1 MANSEQTNYRN
12 DESQLNPIERYKDFL
27 WLCLDNWY
35 WFVISL
41 VVVLGFATARI
52 LRTPPRYTR
61 MATILIKET
70 NMTRSRSDLES
81 MLNMGGVSQMNSKL
95 SNEIV
100 AFRSPDLMANV
111 VRQLSLNYSY
121 FKDDRF
127 HKTMLYGTDLPGYV
141 QFADAE
147 NVPTLKGYIARTK
160 DGGVELYGAE
170 YDLDGKTV
178 KDKTH
183 YTTQPGQTVSLPI
196 GELTIDRNPYYE
208 GEWDFPVYFTTTSI
222 ESATASCTGR
232 LGTTAVDQKNFS
244 DLLQLT
250 YTDQSTQRADDVLN
264 CVIAAYNANWVDDRN
279 KMAVSTSMFID
290 ERLTSIEKDLT
301 GVDSDIS
308 SFKSRNLLPDV
319 AAASNMYMSQS
330 TELNR
335 QIQELETQ
343 ISTSRYV
350 RNYLDSKVTGSQMI
364 PLPAG
369 LSDASISGQIN
380 TYNNLLIQR
389 NSLVA
394 SSSVS
399 NPLVVEM
406 DTNLEAM
413 RLAICESVDNQIV
426 VLQDRMQSLRRTADK
441 ATSRL
446 ADNPNQAMY
455 LLSVER
461 RQKVMESLYLYLLQ
475 KREENELSQAFT
487 AYNTRVVTSPT
498 AASVPPFPNTK
509 RILLIALII
518 ALGVPLACLYLIESL
533 NTKIRGRKDVNLPD
547 IPFLGEIP
555 LAGEKPT
562 LIEKLFKKNTGKT
575 EYSLYVKTGK
585 RDPVNEAFR
594 VLRTNLEFMDHQH
607 KGGHVISLTSFNPGS
622 GKTFVSLNLG
632 ATLAIKK
639 LRVLLIDGDFRR
651 ASLST
656 IIKSPSA
663 GFADYLSGQCDSV
676 DKVIVPFDEVPGL
689 FILPVGTMPPNPSEL
704 VGDASFSETIDRLRS
719 QYDYIFIDCPPINLV
734 ADTQLITRVTD
745 RTIFLLRAGL
755 LDRSMLPELEHMKE
769 SGDFNGL
776 SVILNGTEAQSHR
789 RYYAYGYGYGYGKR
803 GYYSKGYYAK

>member
-1 MANSEQTNYRN
+1 MANNEQVNSRN
-12 DESQLNPIERYKDFL
+12 ESNLSPIEQYKDFL

-35 WFVISL
+35 WFVLSL
-41 VVVLGFATARI
+41 VVVLGIATVKI
-52 LRTPPRYTR
+52 LRTPPRYTQ
-61 MATILIKET
+61 MATVLIKEST
-70 NMTRSRSDLES
+70 TTRSRSDLES

-100 AFRSPDLMANV
+100 AFRSPDLMMNV
-111 VRQLSLNYSY
+111 VKQLSLNYSY
-121 FKDDRF
+121 FKDSRF
-127 HKTMLYGTDLPGYV
+127 HKTMLYGSDLPGYI
-141 QFADAE
+141 QFVDE
-147 NVPTLKGYIARTK
+147 EKVPAVKGYIALK
-160 DGGVELYGAE
+160 QDGSVELYGAE
-170 YDLDGKTV
+170 YTLDSKEV
-178 KDKTH
+178 KDKKH
-183 YTTQPGQTVSLPI
+183 YTGQAGQVINTPVGDLVI
-196 GELTIDRNPYYE
+196 NVNPYFE
-208 GEWDFPVYFTTTSI
+208 GEWNFPVYVSTTSI
-222 ESATASCTGR
+222 ESATSACTGR

-250 YTDQSTQRADDVLN
+250 YTDYSTQRADDVLN

-279 KMAVSTSMFID
+279 KMALSTSMFIN

-308 SFKSRNLLPDV
+308 SYKSRNLLPDV
-319 AAASNMYMSQS
+319 AAASSMYMSQS

-350 RNYLDSKVTGSQMI
+350 RNYLGSKVADNQLI

-369 LSDASISGQIN
+369 LSDAAITGQIN

-406 DTNLEAM
+406 DTNLEAL
-413 RLAICESVDNQIV
+413 RQAICESVDNQIV
-426 VLQDRMQSLRRTADK
+426 VLQERMQALRRTADK

-498 AASVPPFPNTK
+498 AASVPPYPNKK
-509 RILLIALII
+509 RILLFALII
-518 ALGVPLACLYLIESL
+518 ALGIPLVILYLKESL
-533 NTKIRGRKDVNLPD
+533 NTKLRGRKDIDIPD

-555 LAGEKPT
+555 MAGEKV
-562 LIEKLFKKNTGKT
+562 TGFRKFFNKRPVKA
-575 EYSLYVKTGK
+575 EYALYVKPGK
-585 RDPVNEAFR
+585 RDSVNEAFR
-594 VLRTNLEFMDHQH
+594 VIRTNLEFMDH
-607 KGGHVISLTSFNPGS
+607 KAGGNVISLTSFNPGS

-632 ATLAIKK
+632 ATLAIKNM
-639 LRVLLIDGDFRR
+639 RVLLVDGDFRR
-651 ASLST
+651 ASLS
-656 IIKSPSA
+656 SLVNNPST
-663 GFADYLSGQCDSV
+663 GFADYLSGKAMSL
-676 DKVIVPFDEVPGL
+676 DKVILPYEDVKGL
-689 FILPVGTMPPNPSEL
+689 YVLPVGTIPPNPSEL
-704 VGDASFSETIDRLRS
+704 VGDSAFAAAIDQLRA
-719 QYDYIFIDCPPINLV
+719 QFDYILIDCPPIKLV
-734 ADTQLITRVTD
+734 ADTQLITRITD
-745 RTIFLLRAGL
+745 RTIFLLRVGL
-755 LDRSMLPELEHMKE
+755 LERSLLPELETMHE
-769 SGDFNGL
+769 RGEFNGL
-776 SVILNGTEAQSHR
+776 SIILNGTEAQSHR
-789 RYYAYGYGYGYGKR
+789 RYYAYGYGYGYGRR
-803 GYYSKGYYAK
+803 GYSGKGYYAN

>member
-1 MANSEQTNYRN
+1 MANNEQVNNRN
-12 DESQLNPIERYKDFL
+12 ESVLDPIERYKDFF

-41 VVVLGFATARI
+41 IVVMGIATVKI
-52 LRTPPRYTR
+52 LKTPPRYTR

-70 NMTRSRSDLES
+70 NTTRSRSDLES

-100 AFRSPDLMANV
+100 AFRSPDLMLNV

-121 FKDDRF
+121 FKDTRF
-127 HKTMLYGTDLPGYV
+127 HKTMLYGSDLPA
-141 QFADAE
+141 FIRFTDEE
-147 NVPTLKGYIARTK
+147 NVPSFKGYITRGK
-160 DGGVELYGAE
+160 DGSLELYGAE
-170 YDLDGKTV
+170 YSLDGKEV
-178 KDKTH
+178 KDKAR
-183 YTTQPGQTVSLPI
+183 YSALPGSPITTPV
-196 GELTIDRNPYYE
+196 GELIIDVNPYFE
-208 GEWDFPVYFTTTSI
+208 GEWDFPVYVKTTSL
-222 ESATASCTGR
+222 ESATSACTGR

-279 KMAVSTSMFID
+279 KMALSTSMFIN
-290 ERLTSIEKDLT
+290 ERLTSIEKDLS

-308 SFKSRNLLPDV
+308 SYKSRNLLPDV
-319 AAASNMYMSQS
+319 AAASSMYMSQS

-350 RNYLDSKVTGSQMI
+350 RNYLDSKVNGSQLI

-369 LSDASISGQIN
+369 LSDAAITGQIN

-394 SSSVS
+394 SSSAS
-399 NPLVVEM
+399 NPLVMEM

-426 VLQDRMQSLRRTADK
+426 VLQDRMQALRRTADK

-498 AASVPPFPNTK
+498 AASVPPYPNT
-509 RILLIALII
+509 RRMLLIALII
-518 ALGVPLACLYLIESL
+518 ALGIPIAVLYLMESM
-533 NTKIRGRKDVNLPD
+533 NTKLRGRKDINLPD

-555 LAGEKPT
+555 LVGEKLT
-562 LIEKLFKKNTGKT
+562 GLQKLFKKRDTQP
-575 EYSLYVKTGK
+575 EYALYVKPGK
-585 RDPVNEAFR
+585 RDSINEAFR
-594 VLRTNLEFMDHQH
+594 VIRTNLEFMDH
-607 KGGHVISLTSFNPGS
+607 KSGGNVISLTSFNPGS

-639 LRVLLIDGDFRR
+639 MKVLLIDGDFRR
-651 ASLST
+651 ASLSSLVQ
-656 IIKSPSA
+656 SPSV
-663 GFADYLSGQCDSV
+663 GFADYLSGQCPSL
-676 DKVIVPFDEVPGL
+676 DKVICPYPEVNGL
-689 FILPVGTMPPNPSEL
+689 DVLPVGTIPPNPSEL
-704 VGDASFSETIDRLRS
+704 VGDTAFGAALETLRS
-719 QYDYIFIDCPPINLV
+719 RYDYILIDCPPINLV
-734 ADTQLITRVTD
+734 ADTQLITRMTD
-745 RTIFLLRAGL
+745 RTLFLLRVGL
-755 LDRSMLPELEHMKE
+755 LERSMLNELEEMHE
-769 SGDFNGL
+769 NGQFNGL
-776 SVILNGTEAQSHR
+776 SVLLNGTEVQSHR
-789 RYYAYGYGYGYGKR
+789 RYYAYGYGYGYGRK
-803 GYYSKGYYAK
+803 GYYGKGYYAK

>member
-1 MANSEQTNYRN
+1 MANNEQVNSRN
-12 DESQLNPIERYKDFL
+12 ESMMDPIERYKDFL

-35 WFVISL
+35 WFLISI
-41 VVVLGFATARI
+41 VVVLGIATI
-52 LRTPPRYTR
+52 KIVKTPPRYTR

-70 NMTRSRSDLES
+70 NTTRSRSDLES

-100 AFRSPDLMANV
+100 AFRSPDLMMNV

-121 FKDDRF
+121 FKDSRF
-127 HKTMLYGTDLPGYV
+127 HKTMLYGSDLPGYV
-141 QFADAE
+141 KFVDEE
-147 NVPTLKGYIARTK
+147 NVPTFKCYIARTA

-170 YDLDGKTV
+170 YSLDGKEI
-178 KDKTH
+178 KDKER
-183 YTTQPGQTVSLPI
+183 YTGQAGQTISTPAGDLV
-196 GELTIDRNPYYE
+196 IDVNPYFE
-208 GEWDFPVYFTTTSI
+208 GNWDFPVFVMTTSL
-222 ESATASCTGR
+222 ETATAACTGR
-232 LGTTAVDQKNFS
+232 LGTAAVDQKNFS

-279 KMAVSTSMFID
+279 KMALSTSMFIN
-290 ERLTSIEKDLT
+290 ERLNSIEKDLS

-308 SFKSRNLLPDV
+308 SYKSRNLLPDV
-319 AAASNMYMSQS
+319 AAVSSMYMSQS

-350 RNYLDSKVTGSQMI
+350 RNYLDSKVNGSQLI

-369 LSDASISGQIN
+369 LSDAAITGQIN

-394 SSSVS
+394 SSSAS
-399 NPLVVEM
+399 NPLVMEM
-406 DTNLEAM
+406 DSNLEAM

-426 VLQDRMQSLRRTADK
+426 VLQDRMQALRRTADK

-498 AASVPPFPNTK
+498 AASVPPYPNT
-509 RILLIALII
+509 RRMLLIALII
-518 ALGVPLACLYLIESL
+518 ALGVPVAVLYLKESL
-533 NTKIRGRKDVNLPD
+533 NTKVRGRKDVDLPD

-555 LAGEKPT
+555 MAGEKLST
-562 LIEKLFKKNTGKT
+562 FQKWFKKRSEQY
-575 EYSLYVKTGK
+575 EYALYVKAGK
-585 RDPVNEAFR
+585 RDSVNEAFR
-594 VLRTNLEFMDHQH
+594 VIRTNLEFMDHNS
-607 KGGHVISLTSFNPGS
+607 GGNVISLTSFNPGS

-639 LRVLLIDGDFRR
+639 MKVLLIDGDFRR
-651 ASLST
+651 ASLS
-656 IIKSPSA
+656 SLVQNPSV
-663 GFADYLSGQCDSV
+663 GFADYLSGQCASL
-676 DKVIVPFDEVPGL
+676 DKVICSYGDVNGL
-689 FILPVGTMPPNPSEL
+689 DVLPVGTIPPNPSEL
-704 VGDASFSETIDRLRS
+704 VGDVAFSEAVESLRS
-719 QYDYIFIDCPPINLV
+719 RYDYILIDCPPINLV
-734 ADTQLITRVTD
+734 ADTQLITRITD
-745 RTIFLLRAGL
+745 RTIFLLRVGL
-755 LDRSMLPELEHMKE
+755 LERNMLNDLEEMHE
-769 SGDFNGL
+769 RGQFNGL
-776 SVILNGTEAQSHR
+776 SVILNGTEVQSHR
-789 RYYAYGYGYGYGKR
+789 RYYAYGYGYGYGRR
-803 GYYSKGYYAK
+803 GYYGKGYYAK